1 MKSTKDSDPMSYY
14 TYNRGGGGFLS
25 NIPTATKNI
34 IIINVLVWIMTSLN
48 ENMMYE
54 KFALFYPTSPFFHW
68 WQPVTHMF
76 MHGGFWHLF
85 FNMYTLYFFGRV
97 LEERWGAK
105 KFLIF
110 YFVTGL
116 GAALVHTGVEWI
128 QMHHW
133 MGQVAD
139 GSMVAQANIHA
150 LKMTPTVGASGAI
163 YGVLMGFAMLY
174 PDAVLSLIFPPV
186 SMKAKWFVL
195 IFGGIE
201 LLTGITGVGGGIA
214 HFAHLGGLIFG
225 YFLIMYWKKKRTLYG
240 REY

>member
-1 MKSTKDSDPMSYY
+1 MSYY
-14 TYNRGGGGFLS
+14 SYNNGGGGFFS
-25 NIPTATKNI
+25 RIPVATRNI
-34 IIINVLVWIMTSLN
+34 IVINVLVMIMTSLN
-48 ENMMYE
+48 GNFMYE

-116 GAALVHTGVEWI
+116 GAALVHTGVEWL
-128 QMHHW
+128 QMNHW
-133 MGQVAD
+133 MAQVAE
-139 GSMVAQANIHA
+139 GSMAAQAKIHA

-174 PDAVLSLIFPPV
+174 PDAILSLIFPPV

-195 IFGGIE
+195 IFAGIE
-201 LLTGITGVGGGIA
+201 LLTGVTGMGGGIA

-225 YFLIMYWKKKRTLYG
+225 YLLIMYWKKKHTLYG
-240 REY
+240 RDY